1 MRTWIRLTLV
11 LLTLSMGWLALPYVW
26 LPKGASTI
34 SLWWAADT
42 FQQCSRETPET
53 NGIYWLPTA
62 SEIENLERRLLLTLD
77 LRNKNGQLVRSTSQQ
92 FHRQYIGFTRNG
104 KRLIYA
110 NFSPIDEIEP
120 WHKWPVFERPVV
132 VCDGGVGFWGVVY
145 DPKTGRFEE
154 PQFNG
159 VA

>member
-1 MRTWIRLTLV
+1 
-11 LLTLSMGWLALPYVW
+11 MGWLALPYVW

-34 SLWWAADT
+34 SLWWAGDT
-42 FQQCSRETPET
+42 FQQCSREAPET
-53 NGIYWLPTA
+53 NGMYWLPTA
-62 SEIENLERRLLLTLD
+62 TDIENLERRLLLTLD
-77 LRNKNGQLVRSTSQQ
+77 LRNKNGQLGPSASQK
-92 FHRQYIGFTRNG
+92 FRRQYIGFTRNG

-110 NFSPIDEIEP
+110 NFSRIDESEP
-120 WHKWPVFERPVV
+120 WPKWPVLERPVV
-132 VCDGGVGFWGVVY
+132 MCDGGASFWGIVY